1 MHIEKGIKTT
11 AAKLRRLSTG
21 RKRAAMA
28 AMVGAAVAAVLGL
41 AVPAG
46 ASSIAANPAAVT
58 GAEHFQIMSTATNNS
73 PNSPLIAWGVFTGA
87 GVDREISSNAAGTK
101 GVDTFIFANGKFTV
115 KHTAKTQK
123 QSFNTKTCFY
133 AFSQTGVFTLSGGT
147 GKYKGISG
155 SGKFALSV
163 VGIGPKLKSGAC
175 NPNQNA
181 RSIANQQEI
190 VGNASVRLP

>member
-1 MHIEKGIKTT
+1 MEKGIKTA
-11 AAKLRRLSTG
+11 AAKLRGLTTG

-28 AMVGAAVAAVLGL
+28 AMVGAAVAAVVGL

-46 ASSIAANPAAVT
+46 ASPIAARPTAVT
-58 GAEHFQIMSTATNNS
+58 GAEHFQVMSTATNNS
-73 PNSPLIAWGVFTGA
+73 PNSPLIAWGLITGA
-87 GVDREISSNAAGTK
+87 GVDRQISSNAAGTK
-101 GVDTFIFANGKFTV
+101 GVDYFIFPNGKFTV
-115 KHTAKTQK
+115 THTAKTQK
-123 QSFNTKTCFY
+123 QSFNAKTCFY
-133 AFSQTGVFTLSGGT
+133 AFSETGVFTLSRGT

-190 VGNASVRLP
+190 VGNATVKLP

>member
-1 MHIEKGIKTT
+1 MKQGIKQ
-11 AAKLRRLSTG
+11 AAARLRGMSMG
-21 RKRAAMA
+21 RKRAAIA
-28 AMVGAAVAAVLGL
+28 AMLGAAVATVVGL

-46 ASSIAANPAAVT
+46 ASPLSARPAVVT
-58 GAEHFQIMSTATNNS
+58 GAERFQVMTTATNNS

-87 GVDREISSNAAGTK
+87 GIDRQISSNAAGTK
-101 GVDTFIFANGKFTV
+101 GVDYFIFPNGRFTV
-115 KHTAKTQK
+115 THTAKTQK
-123 QSFNTKTCFY
+123 QSFNSRTCFY
-133 AFSQTGVFTLSGGT
+133 AFSETGVFTLSGGT

-163 VGIGPKLKSGAC
+163 IGIGPKLKSGAC

-190 VGNASVRLP
+190 TGLASVKLP

>member
-1 MHIEKGIKTT
+1 MEKGIKTAT
-11 AAKLRRLSTG
+11 ARLRGLSTG
-21 RKRAAMA
+21 RKRAGLVATL
-28 AMVGAAVAAVLGL
+28 GAVVATVLGL

-46 ASSIAANPAAVT
+46 ASPITASPAAVT
-58 GAEHFQIMSTATNNS
+58 GAEHFQVMSTATNNS

-87 GVDREISSNAAGTK
+87 GVDRQISSNAAGTK
-101 GVDTFIFANGKFTV
+101 GVDTFIFPNGKFTV

-133 AFSQTGVFTLSGGT
+133 AFSQTGVFALSGGT

-155 SGKFALSV
+155 SGKYTLSV

>member
-1 MHIEKGIKTT
+1 MEKRIKTT
-11 AAKLRRLSTG
+11 RAWLRRLSTG

-28 AMVGAAVAAVLGL
+28 AMVGVAVAAVVGL

-46 ASSIAANPAAVT
+46 ASPIAARPAAVT
-58 GAEHFQIMSTATNNS
+58 GAEHFQDMTTATNNS
-73 PNSPLIAWGVFTGA
+73 PLSGVIAWGVFTGA

-101 GVDTFIFANGKFTV
+101 GVDTFSFSNGKFTV
-115 KHTAKTQK
+115 THTAKTQK

-133 AFSQTGVFTLSGGT
+133 AFSQTGVFTLSAGT
-147 GKYKGISG
+147 GKYKGITG
-155 SGKFALSV
+155 SGKYALSV

-190 VGNASVRLP
+190 VANATIKLP

>member
-1 MHIEKGIKTT
+1 MKQGIKQ
-11 AAKLRRLSTG
+11 AAARLRGMSTG
-21 RKRAAMA
+21 RKRAAVT
-28 AMVGAAVAAVLGL
+28 AMLGAAVATVVGL

-46 ASSIAANPAAVT
+46 ASPLAVRPAAVT
-58 GAEHFQIMSTATNNS
+58 GTERFQVMSTATNNS

-101 GVDTFIFANGKFTV
+101 GVDSFIFSNGKFTV
-115 KHTAKTQK
+115 THTAKTQK
-123 QSFNTKTCFY
+123 QAFNARTCFY
-133 AFSQTGVFTLSGGT
+133 SFSETGVFTLSGGT

-155 SGKFALSV
+155 SGKYALTV
-163 VGIGPKLKSGAC
+163 IGIGPKLKSGAC

-190 VGNASVRLP
+190 AGLASVKLP

>member
-1 MHIEKGIKTT
+1 MEKGIKTA
-11 AAKLRRLSTG
+11 AAKLRGLSTG

-28 AMVGAAVAAVLGL
+28 AMVGAAVAAVVGL

-46 ASSIAANPAAVT
+46 ASPIAANPAAVT
-58 GAEHFQIMSTATNNS
+58 GAEHFQVMSTATNNS

-101 GVDTFIFANGKFTV
+101 GVDNFIFSNGKFTV
-115 KHTAKTQK
+115 THTAKTQK
-123 QSFNTKTCFY
+123 QSFNSKTCFY
-133 AFSQTGVFTLSGGT
+133 SFSQTGVFTMSAGT

-155 SGKFALSV
+155 SGKYTLSV

-190 VGNASVRLP
+190 MGNASVRLP

>member
-1 MHIEKGIKTT
+1 MERINS
-11 AAKLRRLSTG
+11 ARAMLRGLSTG

-28 AMVGAAVAAVLGL
+28 AMVGAAVAAVVGL

-46 ASSIAANPAAVT
+46 ASPIAARPAAVT
-58 GAEHFQIMSTATNNS
+58 SAEHFQVMSTATSNS

-87 GVDREISSNAAGTK
+87 GIDRQISSNASGTK
-101 GVDTFIFANGKFTV
+101 GVDVFIFANGKFTV
-115 KHTAKTQK
+115 KHTAKTQR
-123 QSFNTKTCFY
+123 QSFNAKTCFY
-133 AFSQTGVFTLSGGT
+133 SFGQTGVFTLSGGT

-163 VGIGPKLKSGAC
+163 IGIGPKLKNGAC

-181 RSIANQQEI
+181 RSIASQLQI

>member
-1 MHIEKGIKTT
+1 
-11 AAKLRRLSTG
+11 
-21 RKRAAMA
+21 MA
-28 AMVGAAVAAVLGL
+28 VAAVAAGVVL

-46 ASSIAANPAAVT
+46 ASPLTAGPAAVT
-58 GAEHFQIMSTATNNS
+58 GTEHFQVMSTATSNS
-73 PNSPLIAWGVFTGA
+73 PKSPLIAWGVFTGA
-87 GVDREISSNAAGTK
+87 GVDRQISSNASGTK
-101 GVDTFIFANGKFTV
+101 GVDAFIFANGKFTV

-123 QSFNTKTCFY
+123 QSFNARTCFY
-133 AFSQTGVFTLSGGT
+133 SFSQTGVFTLSRGT

-155 SGKFALSV
+155 SGTFALTV
-163 VGIGPKLKSGAC
+163 IGIGPKLKSGAC

>member
-1 MHIEKGIKTT
+1 MQTGIKTVG
-11 AAKLRRLSTG
+11 ARLRGLSTG
-21 RKRAAMA
+21 RKRAGVLAMT
-28 AMVGAAVAAVLGL
+28 GAAVAAGLVL

-46 ASSIAANPAAVT
+46 ASPRSAAVT
-58 GAEHFQIMSTATNNS
+58 GAEHFQVMSTATSNS

-87 GVDREISSNAAGTK
+87 GVDRQISSNAAGTK
-101 GVDTFIFANGKFTV
+101 GVDNFIFANGKFKVT
-115 KHTAKTQK
+115 HTAKTQK

-133 AFSQTGVFTLSGGT
+133 SFSQTGVFTLSGGT

-155 SGKFALSV
+155 SGKYALSV

-181 RSIANQQEI
+181 RSIANQQVI
-190 VGNASVRLP
+190 GANGSVTLP

>member
-1 MHIEKGIKTT
+1 MKKGIKTAT
-11 AAKLRRLSTG
+11 ARLRGLSTG
-21 RKRAAMA
+21 RKRAGLVAML
-28 AMVGAAVAAVLGL
+28 GAVVATVVGL

-46 ASSIAANPAAVT
+46 ASPITARPTTVT
-58 GAEHFQIMSTATNNS
+58 GAEHFQVMSTATNNS

-101 GVDTFIFANGKFTV
+101 GVDTFIFSNGKFTV

-123 QSFNTKTCFY
+123 QSFNAKTCFY
-133 AFSQTGVFTLSGGT
+133 AFSETGVFTLSGGT

>member
-1 MHIEKGIKTT
+1 METGIKTVG
-11 AAKLRRLSTG
+11 ARIRGLSTG
-21 RKRAAMA
+21 RKRAGVLAMT
-28 AMVGAAVAAVLGL
+28 GAAVAAGLVL

-46 ASSIAANPAAVT
+46 ASPRPAAVT
-58 GAEHFQIMSTATNNS
+58 GAEHFQVMSTATSNS

-87 GVDREISSNAAGTK
+87 GVDRQISSNAAGTK
-101 GVDTFIFANGKFTV
+101 GVDNFIFANGKFKVT
-115 KHTAKTQK
+115 HTAKTQK

-133 AFSQTGVFTLSGGT
+133 SFSQTGVFTLSGGT

-155 SGKFALSV
+155 SGKFALTV

-181 RSIANQQEI
+181 RSIANQQVI
-190 VGNASVRLP
+190 DGNGSVRLP